1 MNWLSLQN
9 QFSAC
14 NYRVKII
21 FMGSP
26 SDESVFM
33 IVKYY
38 GNTALKIVLTKPV
51 HSKIWILNCN
61 ENRGTHESMILYDC
75 IKCNYT
81 TAKRMI

>member
-1 MNWLSLQN
+1 
-9 QFSAC
+9 
-14 NYRVKII
+14 
-21 FMGSP
+21 MGSS

-61 ENRGTHESMILYDC
+61 ENKGNPWINYIMWFHKKYVIL
-75 IKCNYT
+75 KLQREWFN
-81 TAKRMI
+81 

>member
-1 MNWLSLQN
+1 MSWLSLQN

-21 FMGSP
+21 FMGSS

-51 HSKIWILNCN
+51 HCEIWNLNC
-61 ENRGTHESMILYDC
+61 
-75 IKCNYT
+75 
-81 TAKRMI
+81 